1 MNSRFSVFP
10 KPAPVLSHIT
20 QRRGSDSSHNPTVRE
35 ISAPGAN
42 PPSSPA
48 RKRKTRRWRCRR
60 PGGEG
65 RSERGP
71 HYLPRIVCVLFFFF
85 LSLRARVRPSS
96 LPSEPALGCLIKKS
110 SVSTVT
116 KKKKNNKNKPNQKK
130 KFFQKAKTKRERRK
144 NKNKKSKIKQTNK
157 QGRTN
162 LYFKP
167 AGTATRVLP
176 ATQRGGSPA
185 PGGGV
190 AGTGGQRPSDA
201 LGATGQEA
209 EETRRG
215 ERDSGPPRAAAR
227 GWGARSG
234 TGAN

>member
-1 MNSRFSVFP
+1 MQE
-10 KPAPVLSHIT
+10 A
-20 QRRGSDSSHNPTVRE
+20 RRRRKE
-35 ISAPGAN
+35 
-42 PPSSPA
+42 
-48 RKRKTRRWRCRR
+48 RKRT
-60 PGGEG
+60 P
-65 RSERGP
+65 
-71 HYLPRIVCVLFFFF
+71 LPSQDCLCVVFFFS

-116 KKKKNNKNKPNQKK
+116 KKKKKTNKK
-130 KFFQKAKTKRERRK
+130 KTKPKKKNFQKAKTKRERRK
-144 NKNKKSKIKQTNK
+144 NKNKKSKTKQTNK

>member
-1 MNSRFSVFP
+1 MQE
-10 KPAPVLSHIT
+10 A
-20 QRRGSDSSHNPTVRE
+20 RRRRKE
-35 ISAPGAN
+35 
-42 PPSSPA
+42 
-48 RKRKTRRWRCRR
+48 RKRT
-60 PGGEG
+60 P
-65 RSERGP
+65 
-71 HYLPRIVCVLFFFF
+71 LPSQDCLCVVFFFF
-85 LSLRARVRPSS
+85 LIFTRACASLVPSIRTRS
-96 LPSEPALGCLIKKS
+96 WMFNKEIKCLNS
-110 SVSTVT
+110 HQ
-116 KKKKNNKNKPNQKK
+116 KKKKKPTKKTKPKK
-130 KFFQKAKTKRERRK
+130 KNFQKAKTKRERRK
-144 NKNKKSKIKQTNK
+144 NKNKKSKTKQTNK

>member
-1 MNSRFSVFP
+1 MQE
-10 KPAPVLSHIT
+10 A
-20 QRRGSDSSHNPTVRE
+20 RRRKE
-35 ISAPGAN
+35 RRRN
-42 PPSSPA
+42 PPPSQD
-48 RKRKTRRWRCRR
+48 C
-60 PGGEG
+60 
-65 RSERGP
+65 
-71 HYLPRIVCVLFFFF
+71 LCVVVFGFFFS

-116 KKKKNNKNKPNQKK
+116 KKKKKKNQTKK
-130 KFFQKAKTKRERRK
+130 KKKFQKAKTKRERRK
-144 NKNKKSKIKQTNK
+144 NKKSKTKQTNK

-162 LYFKP
+162 LHFTP

>member
-1 MNSRFSVFP
+1 MQE
-10 KPAPVLSHIT
+10 A
-20 QRRGSDSSHNPTVRE
+20 RRRKE
-35 ISAPGAN
+35 RRRN
-42 PPSSPA
+42 PPPSQD
-48 RKRKTRRWRCRR
+48 C
-60 PGGEG
+60 
-65 RSERGP
+65 
-71 HYLPRIVCVLFFFF
+71 LCVVVFVFFFS

-116 KKKKNNKNKPNQKK
+116 KKKKKNQTKK
-130 KFFQKAKTKRERRK
+130 KKKFQKAKTKRERRK
-144 NKNKKSKIKQTNK
+144 NKKSKTKQTNK

-162 LYFKP
+162 LHFTP

>member
-1 MNSRFSVFP
+1 MHE
-10 KPAPVLSHIT
+10 A
-20 QRRGSDSSHNPTVRE
+20 RRRKE
-35 ISAPGAN
+35 
-42 PPSSPA
+42 
-48 RKRKTRRWRCRR
+48 RKRD
-60 PGGEG
+60 P
-65 RSERGP
+65 
-71 HYLPRIVCVLFFFF
+71 LPSQDCLCVVVLFCFFF
-85 LSLRARVRPSS
+85 SLSLRARVRPSS

-116 KKKKNNKNKPNQKK
+116 KKKKKKPTKKTKPKK
-130 KFFQKAKTKRERRK
+130 KKFQKAKTKRERRK
-144 NKNKKSKIKQTNK
+144 NKKSKTKQTNK

-162 LYFKP
+162 LHFTP